1 MSTSKSRGASDL
13 VEILRAIESRD
24 WDALDKLVGMSPE
37 EAERILREDPSID
50 LKEFIRMSE
59 EAEPP

>member
-50 LKEFIRMSE
+50 LKEFIRMIE